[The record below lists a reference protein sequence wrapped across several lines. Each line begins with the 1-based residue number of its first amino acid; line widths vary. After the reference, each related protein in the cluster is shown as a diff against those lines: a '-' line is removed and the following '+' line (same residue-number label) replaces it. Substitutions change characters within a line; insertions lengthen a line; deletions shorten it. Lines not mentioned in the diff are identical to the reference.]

1 MPGWCSLPSPAQLP
15 PLAPAIP
22 SRLGLKPI
30 RQIEPRILW
39 APHAGGINEQQYV
52 QLRSE
57 AKAPF
62 RLTRIIFVGGLA
74 VGAALGLFI
83 ITGRLLAALQGRQ
96 VERVSA
102 I

>member
-1 MPGWCSLPSPAQLP
+1 LLELLMPPFHRA
-15 PLAPAIP
+15 
-22 SRLGLKPI
+22 
-30 RQIEPRILW
+30 
-39 APHAGGINEQQYV
+39 AGGINEQQLV

-83 ITGRLLAALQGRQ
+83 ITARLLAAVQGG
-96 VERVSA
+96 
-102 I
+102 